1 VPTHIEVMARNGS
14 EIATCDQCGR
24 ILYWQP

>member
-1 VPTHIEVMARNGS
+1 VPTHIEVLVRNGS

-24 ILYWQP
+24 VLYWQS